1 MTTFKLAYRNLMGA
15 GLRTWLNVFVLAL
28 VYIMMIWFKGMISGW
43 DQQAKH
49 DMIAWELGGGQL
61 WHKNY
66 DPYDLFTLNESH
78 AKISPEFQ
86 KEIEKKTMTPLLI
99 AQGTLYP
106 EGRIQ
111 AVKIKGIKTNQN
123 IIHLPTD
130 KLKSENDEIQALIGK
145 RMAKSCDLKEGDAV
159 VIRWR
164 DKNGTFDATEIRIAS
179 VFDCNVPSIDNG
191 NVWISIE
198 NMQKMLQLEN
208 EVTMFILNKNNEKQF
223 NSENFE
229 YKSQKFLL
237 SDIEKLIATK
247 SMGGSVFSFILLL
260 MGLLAIFDTQVLSIF
275 RRQKEIGTFVALGM
289 TRGEVVRLFTLEGA
303 MNAVLAGL
311 LAAVLGTPLFL
322 QQMKNGITLPGGTD
336 DYGIAMTDVMYPVYG
351 VGLIFSTIVIVLIS
365 TTIVSYLPARKISKM
380 NPTDA
385 IRGKLQ

>member
-86 KEIEKKTMTPLLI
+86 EEIENNTMTPLLI

-130 KLKSENDEIQALIGK
+130 KLKSEDDEIQALIGK
-145 RMAKSCDLKEGDAV
+145 RMAKSCGLKEGDAV

-191 NVWISIE
+191 IVWISI
-198 NMQKMLQLEN
+198 
-208 EVTMFILNKNNEKQF
+208 
-223 NSENFE
+223 
-229 YKSQKFLL
+229 
-237 SDIEKLIATK
+237 
-247 SMGGSVFSFILLL
+247 
-260 MGLLAIFDTQVLSIF
+260 
-275 RRQKEIGTFVALGM
+275 
-289 TRGEVVRLFTLEGA
+289 
-303 MNAVLAGL
+303 
-311 LAAVLGTPLFL
+311 
-322 QQMKNGITLPGGTD
+322 
-336 DYGIAMTDVMYPVYG
+336 
-351 VGLIFSTIVIVLIS
+351 
-365 TTIVSYLPARKISKM
+365 
-380 NPTDA
+380 
-385 IRGKLQ
+385 